1 MWAVSIQGCIYFSEF
16 PPPPRKRKCGE
27 GEKNICVKRQLKPFC
42 LILFLQKFIDFPPK
56 THLLSQIKQTP
67 KTSFVVK
74 KIFSKEEGGGVIFRD
89 LHPFSIFQ
97 TFVIPNMS
105 SKFS

>member
-16 PPPPRKRKCGE
+16 PPPGKENVGKGKKIFALKDNLNHSVWYFFSKNSLISPQNSFAFPNKANTKNIIC
-27 GEKNICVKRQLKPFC
+27 GEKNIFQ
-42 LILFLQKFIDFPPK
+42 
-56 THLLSQIKQTP
+56 
-67 KTSFVVK
+67 
-74 KIFSKEEGGGVIFRD
+74 GGGGGLIFRD

>member
-16 PPPPRKRKCGE
+16 PPPRKRKCGE

-42 LILFLQKFIDFPPK
+42 LILFLQKFIDFPP
-56 THLLSQIKQTP
+56 QN
-67 KTSFVVK
+67 SFAFPNK
-74 KIFSKEEGGGVIFRD
+74 ANTKNIICGEKNIFQGGGGGLIFRD